1 MIRSIL
7 QRLFA
12 SPTVVVTAERIRG
25 SYSQGKQ
32 DKPGVWWKA

>member
-25 SYSQGKQ
+25 SYSSGRK
-32 DKPGVWWKA
+32 DSPGVWYKD